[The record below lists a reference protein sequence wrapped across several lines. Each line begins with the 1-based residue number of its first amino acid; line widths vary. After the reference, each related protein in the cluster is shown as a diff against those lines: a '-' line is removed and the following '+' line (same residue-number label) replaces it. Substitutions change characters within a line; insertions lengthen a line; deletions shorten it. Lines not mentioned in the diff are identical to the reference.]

1 MKKYLTWVLLALFFF
16 VSLAF
21 PGFAGEKIELEV
33 AQRAAE
39 YHGELIFEKDLKI
52 CDFERMFWPSGEEAV
67 YVFTLMD
74 EKDIYPDDVFL
85 SDEALQG
92 LYLAL
97 SGQFDE
103 GYDLMAQP
111 DRFMTVM
118 VGASMDMPSFLK
130 AYTGLPEHL
139 LYLKLMENPPYD
151 PYFIYV
157 DLFHTCV
164 GTKLDRGY
172 PYSQVTEIHLGKTVA
187 LSDLLNKKTGLVP
200 DYAKEYEWSSFLN
213 PGQALDSSAPSY
225 LIDLGAV
232 KEGKHQLNVKEYA
245 KARFEGCSPAAFVNC
260 LKYLESQGKVKTKG
274 KSIRQLLEWAAICCQ
289 TDPSTHGTKPS
300 WIPIGSK
307 LMFKGLGYRPKVS
320 EVIRQNSK
328 SGLFL
333 TKFAREINKNYPVH
347 LGGGTGVFNQHS
359 TTGIGYWKQYKHIR
373 LIIHDGWAGSKPVY
387 VKYSGYPTADCEY
400 PIYMH
405 KFHPKGAR
413 NYPESQ
419 PMIKAPIRVTWDK
432 VNLRWRWKYSL
443 KSKNSVKGAIY
454 KEEYK
459 YFNSNGNQYKKYKGK
474 RELPYWK
481 GGTITVEKPVIKR
494 GKIQCK
500 YYLMDFNGHLLEV
513 KKTVHIE
520 DIIGT
525 WKMNFNWKDIV
536 GGGSVT
542 WTVNKNGTFNSSGGG
557 SGTWNLNKRTVT
569 FIYQTGQKPIYS
581 GKVNPNFSKMSG
593 SMKMTT
599 GTPYK
604 GTWDATRLSDGIFP
618 IDPNEPPKI
627 NGSFLDDIVKKE

>member
-1 MKKYLTWVLLALFFF
+1 MKKYLGLISFVLFLFVLLAF
-16 VSLAF
+16 S
-21 PGFAGEKIELEV
+21 GFAGEKIELEV

-52 CDFERMFWPSGEEAV
+52 CDHELMFWPSGEEAV
-67 YVFTLMD
+67 YVFTLMGED
-74 EKDIYPDDVFL
+74 EVYPDDVFI
-85 SDEALQG
+85 SDDALQG
-92 LYLAL
+92 VYLAL

-111 DRFMTVM
+111 DRYMTVV
-118 VGASMDMPSFLK
+118 VGADMDMPSFLK
-130 AYTGLPEHL
+130 AHAGLPEHI
-139 LYLKLMENPPYD
+139 LYLKLMETPSYD

-164 GTKLDRGY
+164 GSKLDQGY

-187 LSDLLNKKTGLVP
+187 LSDLLTEKICLVP
-200 DYAKEYEWSSFLN
+200 DHAQEHEWGSFLH
-213 PGQALDSSAPSY
+213 PGQVLDSSAPSY
-225 LIDLGAV
+225 FIDLGAV

-245 KARFEGCSPAAFVNC
+245 KARYEGCSPAAFVNC

-274 KSIRQLLEWAAICCQ
+274 KSIRKLLEWTAICYR
-289 TDPSTHGTKPS
+289 TDPSTKGTAPS
-300 WIPIGSK
+300 WILKGSK
-307 LMFKGLGYRPKVS
+307 LMFKGLGYKPNVS
-320 EVIRQNSK
+320 EVTRQNNK
-328 SGLFL
+328 PGLFL
-333 TKFAREINKNYPVH
+333 TKFAREINAKYPVN

-400 PIYMH
+400 PTYMR

-419 PMIKAPIRVTWDK
+419 PMIKAPIRVLWDK
-432 VNLRWRWKYSL
+432 VNLQWRWKYSL
-443 KSKNSVKGAIY
+443 KSKNAVKAGIY
-454 KEEYK
+454 IEEYK
-459 YFNSNGNQYKKYKGK
+459 YFNSNGNQYHKIKGK

-481 GGTITVEKPVIKR
+481 GGTLTLPKPFFKR
-494 GKIQCK
+494 GKVQCK
-500 YYLMDFNGHLLEV
+500 YYLVDYNGHLLEV
-513 KKTVHIE
+513 KKTVRIE

-536 GGGSVT
+536 GGSVT

-569 FIYQTGQKPIYS
+569 FNYQTGQKPVYS
-581 GKVNPNFSKMSG
+581 GRVNPNFSKMSG

-604 GTWDATRLSDGIFP
+604 GTWDATRQSDGLSLY
-618 IDPNEPPKI
+618 NLGEQPPKI
-627 NGSFLDDIVKKE
+627 ISSSSDDVVKKE